1 MTVRG
6 RAGPD
11 LFAGEVGRAVIEA
24 LREDN
29 PELEVRDWG
38 AYLRV
43 SAPSRC
49 VLRRAAVERRIGR
62 PFLFPGDL
70 ERIMPSCQ
78 GRISIAEDEVVWAA
92 EARRAV
98 K

>member
-1 MTVRG
+1 MTARG

-38 AYLRV
+38 AYLRA
-43 SAPSRC
+43 SAPMRC
-49 VLRRAAVERRIGR
+49 VLRRATVERRLGG
-62 PFLFPGDL
+62 PFSLPGDL

-92 EARRAV
+92 ESRGSA

>member
-1 MTVRG
+1 MTARG

-11 LFAGEVGRAVIEA
+11 LFAGEVGHAVIEA

-38 AYLRV
+38 AYLRA
-43 SAPSRC
+43 SAPARC

-62 PFLFPGDL
+62 PFSFPGDL

-92 EARRAV
+92 EARRSA

>member
-1 MTVRG
+1 MTTRR

-11 LFAGEVGRAVIEA
+11 LFAGDVGQAVIEA

-38 AYLRV
+38 AYLRA
-43 SAPSRC
+43 SAPERC
-49 VLRRAAVERRIGR
+49 VLRRATVERRLGG
-62 PFLFPGDL
+62 PFTLPGDL
-70 ERIMPSCQ
+70 ERIMPSCR
-78 GRISIAEDEVVWAA
+78 GRISIAQDEVVWSAETREAA
-92 EARRAV
+92 

>member
-11 LFAGEVGRAVIEA
+11 LFAGELGQAVIEA

-38 AYLRV
+38 AYLRA
-43 SAPSRC
+43 SAPARC

-62 PFLFPGDL
+62 PFALPGDL

-78 GRISIAEDEVVWAA
+78 GRISIADDEVVWAA
-92 EARRAV
+92 ETRGAT

>member
-1 MTVRG
+1 MTSRG

-11 LFAGEVGRAVIEA
+11 LFADALGLAVVDA

-38 AYLRV
+38 AFVRA
-43 SAPSRC
+43 SAPTRC
-49 VLRRAAVERRIGR
+49 VLRRATVERRLGER
-62 PFLFPGDL
+62 FELPGDL

-78 GRISIAEDEVVWAA
+78 GRISIGRDEVVWAA
-92 EARRAV
+92 ETRGSGT
-98 K
+98 

>member
-1 MTVRG
+1 MTARG

-38 AYLRV
+38 AYLRA

-49 VLRRAAVERRIGR
+49 VLRRATVERRIGR
-62 PFLFPGDL
+62 PFLFPADL
-70 ERIMPSCQ
+70 ERIMPSCR
-78 GRISIAEDEVVWAA
+78 GRISIAEDEVVWSA
-92 EARRAV
+92 EVRGR
-98 K
+98 

>member
-1 MTVRG
+1 MSRRG

-11 LFAGEVGRAVIEA
+11 LFADPLGRVVVEA

-38 AYLRV
+38 AYLRT
-43 SAPSRC
+43 SAPARC
-49 VLRRAAVERRIGR
+49 VLRRATVERRLGER
-62 PFLFPGDL
+62 FELPGDL

-78 GRISIAEDEVVWAA
+78 GRISIGRDEVVWAA
-92 EARRAV
+92 EAREPV

>member
-1 MTVRG
+1 MTTRG

-11 LFAGEVGRAVIEA
+11 LFAGEVGQAVIEA

-38 AYLRV
+38 AYLRA
-43 SAPSRC
+43 SAPARC

-62 PFLFPGDL
+62 PFALPGDL

-78 GRISIAEDEVVWAA
+78 GRISIADDEVVWAA
-92 EARRAV
+92 ETRGAA

>member
-1 MTVRG
+1 MTTRG

-11 LFAGEVGRAVIEA
+11 LFADAVGFAVIDA

-38 AYLRV
+38 AFVRA
-43 SAPSRC
+43 SAPARC
-49 VLRRAAVERRIGR
+49 VLRRATVERRLGE
-62 PFLFPGDL
+62 PFQLPGDL
-70 ERIMPSCQ
+70 ERIMPSCR
-78 GRISIAEDEVVWAA
+78 GRISIGEDEVVWAA
-92 EARRAV
+92 EARELG